1 MKERFVGILLGLKWL
16 QILWL
21 RQMCEVTLGLGIALA
36 ASWYVPNTWVASHL
50 IFCTVFLIVF
60 ATAIRY
66 YAIAAYYASVLAAML
81 YGLLLWWRPELHAQF
96 SVPRIVFESSLLCIS
111 GILASDLLRAQRRRL
126 SMLERKHAQTEER
139 LQKTT
144 RRYQTLLEVNAALE
158 QQVCG
163 LPASVATISEKMV
176 QLWQCNGKERY
187 SAVLDMIMYAIEA
200 RSCALYLQYNDL
212 MQLCVDRSI
221 DKYTHATA
229 LNLDD
234 PLISRVVQLRRVWTV
249 RDSLAEEK
257 TISQKIAVM
266 AGPLFDNNEQM
277 MGMVVVDSIPF
288 VKFTPGT
295 VQLFSSLL
303 QIASIALRTVA
314 VGSDTGQIKRL
325 DRDEFDLSGPVTPIP
340 TFHSSEEGTF

>member
-1 MKERFVGILLGLKWL
+1 MF
-16 QILWL
+16 
-21 RQMCEVTLGLGIALA
+21 EVTLGLSIALA
-36 ASWYVPNTWVASHL
+36 ASWYAPDAWVASHL
-50 IFCTVFLIVF
+50 IFCGVFLIVF

-66 YAIAAYYASVLAAML
+66 YTVAAYYASLLAATL

-96 SVPRIVFESSLLCIS
+96 SISRIVFESSLLCVG

-126 SMLERKHAQTEER
+126 SMLERQQTQIEER

-144 RRYQTLLEVNAALE
+144 RRYQTLLEMNAALE
-158 QQVCG
+158 QQVSG

-187 SAVLDMIMYAIEA
+187 SAVLDMIMHAIEA
-200 RSCALYLQYNDL
+200 QSCALYLQYNDL

-221 DKYTHATA
+221 DKYAHATV

-234 PLISRVVQLRRVWTV
+234 PLVNRVVQLRRVCTV
-249 RDSLAEEK
+249 RDLLAEEK
-257 TISQKIAVM
+257 MLSQKVAVM

-295 VQLFSSLL
+295 VQLFDSLL
-303 QIASIALRTVA
+303 QIASIALSAVA

-325 DRDEFDLSGPVTPIP
+325 DRDEFDLSGPLTPIP
-340 TFHSSEEGTF
+340 AFHSSEEGTF